1 MTTKNKYRTSV
12 SQHFIYSAFLSCSL
26 SILLLCFS
34 CSKDDSTN
42 VIFSGV
48 TLGKYES
55 RLEVPKLAGGD
66 NLFIQHSVKIGND
79 SVMTYCLEYNPV
91 KNHSRW
97 VAFRFDGLTRDL
109 GSGRSDAWAD
119 DPKLPQK
126 YRIGSGYFSGYSRG
140 HICASYD
147 RQYSKEANQQTFYMS
162 NMSPMQYDFNGNYWT
177 AFEQYVQSIGR
188 DASFADTLY
197 VVKGGTIDQT
207 QGTVTSSGGKSIV
220 IPRYYFM
227 ALLRFKAG
235 DYSAIGFWVEHKDY
249 GYSGNKY
256 APESVVR
263 DKAVNIDELEKKTG
277 IDFFHNLPN
286 LKEDAIEGEDVET
299 LKKLWF

>member
-1 MTTKNKYRTSV
+1 MVTTKTSFFNLVPYLV
-12 SQHFIYSAFLSCSL
+12 SFATICMVFS
-26 SILLLCFS
+26 S
-34 CSKDDSTN
+34 CSKEEGTN

-48 TLGKYES
+48 KLGKYES

-66 NLFIQHSVKIGND
+66 NLFIQHSIKIGND
-79 SVMTYCLEYNPV
+79 SVMTYCLEYNPA

-97 VAFRFDGLTRDL
+97 IAFRFDGLTRDL
-109 GSGRSDAWAD
+109 GSGRTNAWAD
-119 DPKLPQK
+119 DPKLPKK
-126 YRIGSGYFSGYSRG
+126 YQVGYGAFSRYTRG
-140 HICASYD
+140 HLCASYD
-147 RQYSKEANQQTFYMS
+147 RQYSKEANQQTFYMT

-177 AFEQYVQSIGR
+177 AYEQYVQGIGR
-188 DASFADTLY
+188 DANFADTLY

-207 QGTVTSSGGKSIV
+207 QGTVSSSNGKSIV
-220 IPRYYFM
+220 VPRYYYI

-235 DYSAIGFWVEHKDY
+235 NYSAIGFWVEHKDY

-256 APESVVR
+256 APLSVVR
-263 DKAVNIDELEKKTG
+263 DKAVNIDDLEKKTG

-299 LKKLWF
+299 LKKIWF

>member
-1 MTTKNKYRTSV
+1 MKKFFFLMTV
-12 SQHFIYSAFLSCSL
+12 VLFL
-26 SILLLCFS
+26 FS
-34 CSKDDSTN
+34 CSKDDSSN

-55 RLEVPKLAGGD
+55 RLEVPQLAGGD
-66 NLFIQHSVKIGND
+66 NLFIQHSIKIGSD
-79 SVMTYCLEYNPV
+79 SVMTYCLEYNPA

-97 VAFRFDGLTRDL
+97 IAFRFDGLTRDL
-109 GSGRSDAWAD
+109 GSGRTEAWAD
-119 DPKLPQK
+119 DPKLSKQ
-126 YRIGSGYFSGYSRG
+126 YQVGSGYFKGYSRG

-147 RQYSKEANQQTFYMS
+147 RQYSKEANRQTFYMT
-162 NMSPMQYDFNGNYWT
+162 NMSPMLSSFNGNYWT
-177 AFEQYVQSIGR
+177 AYEQYVQGIGR

-207 QGTVTSSGGKSIV
+207 QGVSKSSGGKNIV
-220 IPRYYFM
+220 VPKYYFI

-235 DYSAIGFWVEHKDY
+235 NYSAIGFWVEHKDY
-249 GYSGNKY
+249 GYSGSQY
-256 APESVVR
+256 APSYVVR

>member
-1 MTTKNKYRTSV
+1 MVTTKTSFFNLVPYLV
-12 SQHFIYSAFLSCSL
+12 SFATICMVFS
-26 SILLLCFS
+26 S
-34 CSKDDSTN
+34 CSKDEGTN

-48 TLGKYES
+48 KLGKYES
-55 RLEVPKLAGGD
+55 RLEVPKLIGGD
-66 NLFIQHSVKIGND
+66 NLFIQHSIKIGND
-79 SVMTYCLEYNPV
+79 SVMTYCLEYNPA

-97 VAFRFDGLTRDL
+97 IAFRFDGLTRDL
-109 GSGRSDAWAD
+109 GSGRTNAWAD
-119 DPKLPQK
+119 DPKLPKK
-126 YRIGSGYFSGYSRG
+126 YQVGYGAFSRYTRG
-140 HICASYD
+140 HLCASYD
-147 RQYSKEANQQTFYMS
+147 RQYSKEANQQTFYMT

-177 AFEQYVQSIGR
+177 AYEQYVQGIGR

-207 QGTVTSSGGKSIV
+207 QGTVSSSNGKSIV
-220 IPRYYFM
+220 VPRYYYI

-235 DYSAIGFWVEHKDY
+235 NYSAIGFWVEHKDY

-256 APESVVR
+256 APLSVVR
-263 DKAVNIDELEKKTG
+263 DKAVNIDDLEKKTG

-299 LKKLWF
+299 LKKIWF

>member
-1 MTTKNKYRTSV
+1 MKK
-12 SQHFIYSAFLSCSL
+12 
-26 SILLLCFS
+26 SILLIPLVFCLFS
-34 CSKDDSTN
+34 CSKDDSSN

-97 VAFRFDGLTRDL
+97 VAYRFDGLTRDL

-119 DPKLPQK
+119 DPKLPVK
-126 YRIGSGYFSGYSRG
+126 YQIGYGYFKGYSRG

-147 RQYSKEANQQTFYMS
+147 RQYNKEANRQTFYMT
-162 NMSPMQYDFNGNYWT
+162 NMSPMQSSFNSNYWT
-177 AFEQYVQSIGR
+177 AFEQYVQGIGR

-207 QGTVTSSGGKSIV
+207 QGTTTSSGGKSIV
-220 IPRYYFM
+220 VPRYYFI

-235 DYSAIGFWVEHKDY
+235 NYSAIGFWVEHKDY
-249 GYSGNKY
+249 GYSGSKV
-256 APESVVR
+256 APSYVVR
-263 DKAVNIDELEKKTG
+263 DKAVNIDFLESKTG
-277 IDFFHNLPN
+277 IDFFHNLPD
-286 LKEDAIEGEDVET
+286 LKENALEAEDIET
-299 LKKLWF
+299 LKQRWF